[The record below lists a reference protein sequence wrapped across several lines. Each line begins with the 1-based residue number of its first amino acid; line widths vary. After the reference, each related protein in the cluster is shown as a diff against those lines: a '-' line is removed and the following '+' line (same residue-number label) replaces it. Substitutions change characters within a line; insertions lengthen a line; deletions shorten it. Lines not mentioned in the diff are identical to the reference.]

1 MNPMHWLFALFVL
14 VPLVE
19 IYLLIKVGGWIGPVA
34 TVLMVVSTAII
45 GVYLLR
51 LQGFSTLQRVRAALA
66 QGQLPA
72 MEMLEG
78 IVLLIAGAL
87 LLTPGFFTD
96 TLGFLALVPGLRS
109 AAVTWFLG
117 RNVVLG
123 GQPDRDPSAPSPR
136 TIEGECHR
144 EDE

>member
-14 VPLVE
+14 VPLIE
-19 IYLLIKVGGWIGPVA
+19 IYLLITVGSWIGAAA
-34 TVLMVVSTAII
+34 TVCVVVMTAII
-45 GVYLLR
+45 GMYLLR
-51 LQGFSTLQRVRAALA
+51 WQGFSTLQRVRAALA

-109 AAVTWFLG
+109 AAVLWFMD
-117 RNVVLG
+117 RNVVPG
-123 GQPDRDPSAPSPR
+123 DRPDRNPSAQSPR
-136 TIEGECHR
+136 TIEGECRR

>member
-117 RNVVLG
+117 QNVVLG
-123 GQPDRDPSAPSPR
+123 DQPDRDPSTPSPR

>member
-1 MNPMHWLFALFVL
+1 MNPLHWLFALFVL
-14 VPLVE
+14 IPLVE
-19 IYLLIKVGGWIGPVA
+19 IYLLIKVGSWIGPAA
-34 TVLMVVSTAII
+34 TVFLVVSTAII

-51 LQGFSTLQRVRAALA
+51 LQGFSTLQRVRVALA

-72 MEMLEG
+72 KEMLEG

-109 AAVTWFLG
+109 AVVTRFMG

-123 GQPDRDPSAPSPR
+123 DRPDRDPSDPSPR
-136 TIEGECHR
+136 TIEGEFRR